1 MTIFD
6 KSARPSANQV
16 ITALL
21 ALALCAT
28 PIPPAFGQSTDGGG
42 ESEASDGGAGE
53 ASGALSQSQQGL
65 SSSVTQSSVLNL
77 RAVRGECAGYDPV
90 YRIDCLRQG
99 FAAVAQRIPR
109 RGEYRQIRA
118 IIEEANRDLGSV
130 VANNADARAPKQASR
145 GNARFKQRRTYTAV
159 KRQTLGRA
167 MQQAQRVVQQAET
180 KLLRSSE
187 NSEKR
192 FQHYQQVATAVG
204 STKVLLRSA

>member
-1 MTIFD
+1 MTIFE
-6 KSARPSANQV
+6 KCARPTANQV

-21 ALALCAT
+21 TLAMCAT
-28 PIPPAFGQSTDGGG
+28 PIPPAFGQSRDGGG
-42 ESEASDGGAGE
+42 GA
-53 ASGALSQSQQGL
+53 ASGHGRSGDMSGATSLSQQGL
-65 SSSVTQSSVLNL
+65 SSSVTQSIVLNL

-99 FAAVAQRIPR
+99 FGAVAQRIPR

-130 VANNADARAPKQASR
+130 VANNADGRAPKQASR

-159 KRQTLGRA
+159 KRQSLGRA
-167 MQQAQRVVQQAET
+167 MRQAQRVVQQAET